1 MKNSMRFIMNR
12 ARSLA
17 ILAAI
22 ACGSDSTSLAAV
34 VTFNA
39 TQDTRIISAFPDLPF
54 GALSPATL
62 SLVTNATREDRVLL
76 QFDLSSIPAGQ
87 TIVSATLQLNADPSI
102 DPGGNPDGRPIDVY
116 RLTSSWNQAEAT
128 WNDRAAST
136 PWAAAGGV
144 YVGSGGNPYA
154 SNSTVIPDNYASVV
168 PLTWNVNSLVNE
180 WYTGAQ
186 ANNGMLLLTSAT
198 VGLHFPSSEVGG
210 SLQPTLTVSYVPEP
224 TSMGLL
230 AVGLIGL
237 AAARRK
243 R

>member
-1 MKNSMRFIMNR
+1 MKNSMSFAMNR

-22 ACGSDSTSLAAV
+22 ACGSASTSLAAV

-39 TQDTRIISAFPDLPF
+39 TQDTRIISSLPDISF
-54 GALSPATL
+54 GAGTVL
-62 SLVTNATREDRVLL
+62 SLVTNAERQDRVLL

-102 DPGGNPDGRPIDVY
+102 DLGGNPTGQPIDVY
-116 RLTSSWNQAEAT
+116 RLTNSWNQAQAT

-136 PWAAAGGV
+136 PWATAGGD
-144 YVGSGGNPYA
+144 YVGTGGNPYA
-154 SNSTVIPDNYASVV
+154 SNSTVIPNNYSSVV
-168 PLTWNVNSLVNE
+168 PLTWNVSSLVNE
-180 WYTGAQ
+180 WYTGSQ
-186 ANNGMLLLTSAT
+186 ANNGMLLLTSPT
-198 VGLHFPSSEVGG
+198 VGLHFPSSKGGG
-210 SLQPTLTVSYVPEP
+210 SLQPTLAVNYVPEP